1 MDWKKYNRTLM
12 TKVHLKDYGHHALL
26 LFAGWELKSADWM
39 VFACSIAI
47 WALINE
53 VRKYR
58 RQ

>member
-1 MDWKKYNRTLM
+1 MDWKKM
-12 TKVHLKDYGHHALL
+12 GTKVLDYLKDYGHHALL

-53 VRKYR
+53 IRKYTR
-58 RQ
+58 S

>member
-1 MDWKKYNRTLM
+1 MDWKKLGTIVLDY
-12 TKVHLKDYGHHALL
+12 LKDYGHHALL

-53 VRKYR
+53 VRKYK